1 MAKKNNS
8 LSVFVAL
15 DRSGSMSGERWTTAI
30 ESLNEYITGLK
41 KEKVEGTVT
50 IIAFDCLNTVD
61 DRHVRLVPLTENQSI
76 AYYENLKHDVL
87 QPSGMTP
94 LFDAAAHVMDRAIE
108 NNAERTVVVIMTDGE
123 ENASKE
129 YTQAKIKDKV
139 KLLQDKKWEVVF
151 LGANFDVAQYTTGS
165 GLSAQK
171 FRNVD
176 MSSQMQRTAMY
187 TDLSSS
193 TVAYVKTGAAIDL
206 SLNNTMAGVSVAGDS
221 VTVTTK

>member
-1 MAKKNNS
+1 MAKKKEK

-15 DRSGSMSGERWTTAI
+15 DRSGSMSGERWIHAI
-30 ESLNEYITGLK
+30 DSINEYITGLK

-50 IIAFDCLNTVD
+50 IIAFDCLNTVND
-61 DRHVRLVPLTENQSI
+61 HHVRLVPLTENQSI

-129 YTQAKIKDKV
+129 YTQVKIKDKV
-139 KLLQDKKWEVVF
+139 KLLESKKWEVIF
-151 LGANFDVAQYTTGS
+151 LGANFDVTQYAAAS
-165 GLSAQK
+165 GLASTK
-171 FRNVD
+171 
-176 MSSQMQRTAMY
+176 QRSVNFLDHNQRVAMY
-187 TDLSSS
+187 QDLTSS
-193 TVAYVKTGAAIDL
+193 TVAYAKAGQAMNMAVDVNVNVKA
-206 SLNNTMAGVSVAGDS
+206 
-221 VTVTTK
+221 K